1 MLQRAILVAAIFLAI
16 LLALTFGQA
25 LLSQAYIWVSQLTGW
40 VVHNFSD
47 VFAGLHY
54 YLSTHTTKVL
64 VAIAL
69 TVPVS
74 WWVFR
79 SREKELRSPANH
91 RKIAIVLAICLGWLG
106 AHRFYL
112 GQIGWGIIYL
122 FIFWLFAPLVIVLA
136 LIDAVRYFFMTDD
149 QFAVARV

>member
-25 LLSQAYIWVSQLTGW
+25 LLAQAYVWISQLTGW
-40 VVHNFSD
+40 VVYNFSD
-47 VFAGLHY
+47 LYAGLHHY
-54 YLSTHTTKVL
+54 ISNHTAKVL
-64 VAIAL
+64 LAIAL
-69 TVPVS
+69 TIPVS

-122 FIFWLFAPLVIVLA
+122 LIFWLFAPLVIVLS
-136 LIDAVRYFFMTDD
+136 LIDAIRYFFMSDE
-149 QFAVARV
+149 QFAIARI

>member
-16 LLALTFGQA
+16 LLALTFGHA
-25 LLSQAYIWVSQLTGW
+25 LLAQGYVWVSQLTGW
-40 VVHNFSD
+40 VVYNFAD
-47 VFAGLHY
+47 VYDGLHY
-54 YLSTHTTKVL
+54 YISTHTTKVL
-64 VAIAL
+64 LAIAL

-122 FIFWLFAPLVIVLA
+122 LIFWIFAPLVIVLS
-136 LIDAVRYFFMTDD
+136 LIDAIRYFFMSDE

>member
-16 LLALTFGQA
+16 LLALTFGHA
-25 LLSQAYIWVSQLTGW
+25 LLAQAYIWISQLTGW
-40 VVHNFSD
+40 VVHNFAD
-47 VFAGLHY
+47 VYAGLHY

-64 VAIAL
+64 LAIAL
-69 TVPVS
+69 TIPVS

-122 FIFWLFAPLVIVLA
+122 LLLWLFAPLVIVLS
-136 LIDAVRYFFMTDD
+136 LIDAIRYFFMSDE

>member
-16 LLALTFGQA
+16 LLALTFGHA
-25 LLSQAYIWVSQLTGW
+25 LLAQAYVWVSQLTGW
-40 VVHNFSD
+40 VVYNFAD
-47 VFAGLHY
+47 VYDGLHY
-54 YLSTHTTKVL
+54 YISTHTTKVL
-64 VAIAL
+64 LAIAL

-122 FIFWLFAPLVIVLA
+122 LIFWIFAPLVIVLS
-136 LIDAVRYFFMTDD
+136 LIDAIRYFFMSDE